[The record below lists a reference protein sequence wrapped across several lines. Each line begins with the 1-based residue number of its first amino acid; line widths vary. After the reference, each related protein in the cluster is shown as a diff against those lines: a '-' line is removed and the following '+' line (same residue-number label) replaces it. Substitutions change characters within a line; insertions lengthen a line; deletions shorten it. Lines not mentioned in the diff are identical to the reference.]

1 MQIIINVT
9 DIKIIQWTVDVTA
22 QNVTVD
28 FQMMKDDG
36 TPYERLKAVFWVTLP
51 TGEQEPYWYQLPA
64 EYVSTLADLTID
76 ARTALLSLI
85 Q

>member
-9 DIKIIQWTVDVTA
+9 DIKIIQWTVNVAD

-36 TPYERLKAVFWVTLP
+36 TPYERLKAVFWAIMP
-51 TGEQEPYWYQLPA
+51 PEPHDAYWYQLPA
-64 EYVSTLADLTID
+64 EYVTTLTNLTVD
-76 ARTALLSLI
+76 ARTALLNLI
-85 Q
+85 